1 MKKCTE
7 ELVNEIIERK
17 SAAKYLDSNAG
28 GSVVEVNDV
37 L

>member
-1 MKKCTE
+1 MKKGTE
-7 ELVNEIIERK
+7 ELVNEIIERR

-28 GSVVEVNDV
+28 G